1 MGDRQQI
8 WGTRGMLGLWG
19 IPWLAW
25 ELKVQLL
32 RTSRYEGKLYL
43 SQRIPQDGKIT
54 EWGLGAG
61 LGTQHWVTVRGNGI
75 GTSG

>member
-1 MGDRQQI
+1 
-8 WGTRGMLGLWG
+8 MLGLWG
-19 IPWLAW
+19 IPCLAW

-61 LGTQHWVTVRGNGI
+61 GWAGDPALGDGERKRYRDLRLRG
-75 GTSG
+75 TP